1 MTSIKNPS
9 MDNASN
15 TIASRIHYLRTRI
28 AGLTRTDFAQKLG
41 SKPVNIAILERGI
54 RRPSEKL
61 LNRFQQVYDVNINWL
76 LTGTGNV
83 LIEKI

>member
-54 RRPSEKL
+54 RKPSTKL
-61 LNRFQQVYDVNINWL
+61 LDKFQQVYDVNINWL